1 MKRIDD
7 ASYGGVKTNMIKNLW
22 SPSSVV
28 KWKQKNI
35 FQVDMYEI
43 SMTKNLIGI
52 TGGRQRFM
60 SKYEIKYHDTL

>member
-1 MKRIDD
+1 MF
-7 ASYGGVKTNMIKNLW
+7 
-22 SPSSVV
+22 
-28 KWKQKNI
+28 I

-52 TGGRQRFM
+52 TGRQRFM